1 MGQPDTPAF
10 VAFWQRYPRKRDGK
24 SEARKAHAKAL
35 TTATAEEI
43 MDGLESYQ
51 FSDNPQFWPMA
62 ATWLHKERWTHEP
75 DTAPPT
81 LICPKPQTDLAR
93 LSESLFEDT
102 PTINE
107 KGMPI

>member
-1 MGQPDTPAF
+1 MPNDDTPDF
-10 VAFWQRYPRKRDGK
+10 VAFWKRFPRKRDGK
-24 SEARKAHAKAL
+24 SEARKAYAKAL
-35 TTATAEEI
+35 TRATAEEI
-43 MDGLESYQ
+43 MDGLETYQ
-51 FSDNPQFWPMA
+51 FSDNPQFWPQA
-62 ATWLHKERWTHEP
+62 STFLNQCRWDHEP